1 MLVVTLKFVSF
12 HALANMFQPPN
23 LEQNVAAA
31 SHDRVPGSLVCASG
45 NNFAPRHVMQG
56 SRAAWA
62 SG

>member
-31 SHDRVPGSLVCASG
+31 SHDRVLGSLFVHRELTPPYG
-45 NNFAPRHVMQG
+45 M
-56 SRAAWA
+56 
-62 SG
+62 